1 MSDTDSEHEY
11 TSADIDS
18 DDDFINC
25 YDCEIE
31 VDVAEVYFYKKYK
44 LCEDCKEMYE
54 RMDEQLKEHQKKQL
68 EQELF
73 VKVHV
78 VLPYNIAK
86 PVRMVYK
93 KCENISFS
101 CCGRRN
107 CIQIKCYGN
116 IKGHHIN
123 LYSCDPELVN
133 YQGLVD
139 KINCNH
145 HGDVCIS
152 EPFEETNLLRGLR
165 IKKTERL
172 NEFKEKEKEIKLKN
186 VYDK

>member
-1 MSDTDSEHEY
+1 MSDTDSMSN
-11 TSADIDS
+11 TDS

-31 VDVAEVYFYKKYK
+31 IDVTEVCFYKKYK

-54 RMDEQLKEHQKKQL
+54 RMDECHKIWLNERQKKQL

-73 VKVHV
+73 VKVPM

-116 IKGHHIN
+116 IKEHHLN

-133 YQGLVD
+133 YPGLVD

-172 NEFKEKEKEIKLKN
+172 NEFKEKEKEKEIKLKT
-186 VYDK
+186 